1 MLLLDDETRP
11 AARQGLWVG
20 FATGL
25 YGLSFGALAVAAG
38 LSVWQAVALSALLF
52 SGGSQFALIGVLAS
66 GGSGVVAVQTFDAGG
81 AVRLD
86 ARAAG
91 LLAAVVAL
99 MLRAPFLLVIV
110 MAAAT
115 AAALRALGIG

>member
-1 MLLLDDETRP
+1 MTLAGALLGNALGDPKAWGLDAAASGAFMALLWPRLTTP
-11 AARQGLWVG
+11 AARGI
-20 FATGL
+20 
-25 YGLSFGALAVAAG
+25 ALAAG
-38 LSVWQAVALSALLF
+38 AVALLATPLVPSGIPILLAAL
-52 SGGSQFALIGVLAS
+52 
-66 GGSGVVAVQTFDAGG
+66 VAVQTCDSGG

>member
-1 MLLLDDETRP
+1 MFPLNDETRP

-66 GGSGVVAVQTFDAGG
+66 GGSGVAAVQTFDAGG

-91 LLAAVVAL
+91 LVAAVVAL

>member
-1 MLLLDDETRP
+1 MSLWTAVL
-11 AARQGLWVG
+11 AA
-20 FATGL
+20 
-25 YGLSFGALAVAAG
+25 
-38 LSVWQAVALSALLF
+38 
-52 SGGSQFALIGVLAS
+52 GVLAWLTKLAGYLVPQRWLS
-66 GGSGVVAVQTFDAGG
+66 GPCVNRVMAALPVALLAALVAVQTFDAGG

>member
-1 MLLLDDETRP
+1 MSLWTAVL
-11 AARQGLWVG
+11 AA
-20 FATGL
+20 
-25 YGLSFGALAVAAG
+25 
-38 LSVWQAVALSALLF
+38 
-52 SGGSQFALIGVLAS
+52 GVLAWLTKLAGYLVPQRWLS
-66 GGSGVVAVQTFDAGG
+66 GPWVNRVMAALPVALLAALVAVQTFDAGG

-91 LLAAVVAL
+91 LVAAGVAL
-99 MLRAPFLLVIV
+99 VLRAPFLLVIV